1 MTKPTNSLVVTS
13 KTIEAVYRD
22 YLQGAYGVNRRYQR
36 KLVWT
41 VEEKERLIDS
51 ILHKYPLPQFLIAAA
66 DSSSKF
72 RFEIID
78 GMQRLNAIV
87 AFIENEFPLNGEYF
101 DLASLASTK
110 KLLDEDKLVQ
120 KTPIL
125 DRDQSVNVANYEIAQ
140 SVYQTADK
148 TNIEQVFRRINSSGQ
163 KLSLQDLRQA
173 GSISP
178 ISEVVREL
186 ASRIRGDYSRSD
198 ILPLSGMKALS
209 ISSSNNEYGI
219 SPDEIFWIQQG
230 VLGRPGVRSSSD
242 EQLILDIVAD
252 MIFSPLLATG
262 TPVRDQLFQME
273 DSNPSERILSELN
286 DKSWLSGKKE
296 KIINQFMETLDRIYR
311 IFDEMPQGVT
321 FKKHIGTKGTNPV
334 PRYFE
339 ATFTA
344 IYRLLFEE
352 RKDLSKPEFASLL
365 LAKGDPFK
373 EMPSG
378 GGEWT
383 AEKKEKMV
391 KSLQKHLEL
400 AFDMPFD
407 EHSKGNN
414 VMQGSDFKSLIT
426 DILLETSNRDMK
438 QGFLSLSEKRNFDD
452 KSFEKIMRTLTA
464 ISNSHPRSGGHILIG
479 VADNDSDAQ
488 RIEKLDG
495 IEAVQYR
502 SLKIVGVDREASV
515 RGETIDKYWDTIIR
529 KIADHSQFPPDYARK
544 VASSSKIACYSGKSL
559 FILVAPS
566 IEEPIRYNNTLYRRI
581 GTETRKVGV
590 DDQVQFGGEFYTQ
603 LRDV

>member
-400 AFDMPFD
+400 AFDIPFD

-464 ISNSHPRSGGHILIG
+464 ISNSHPRSGGAHF
-479 VADNDSDAQ
+479 N
-488 RIEKLDG
+488 
-495 IEAVQYR
+495 
-502 SLKIVGVDREASV
+502 
-515 RGETIDKYWDTIIR
+515 RGGR
-529 KIADHSQFPPDYARK
+529 
-544 VASSSKIACYSGKSL
+544 
-559 FILVAPS
+559 
-566 IEEPIRYNNTLYRRI
+566 
-581 GTETRKVGV
+581 
-590 DDQVQFGGEFYTQ
+590 
-603 LRDV
+603 

>member
-242 EQLILDIVAD
+242 EQLILDICGGYD
-252 MIFSPLLATG
+252 IFSTIGHGNSGAGSTFPNG
-262 TPVRDQLFQME
+262 RFQ
-273 DSNPSERILSELN
+273 
-286 DKSWLSGKKE
+286 
-296 KIINQFMETLDRIYR
+296 
-311 IFDEMPQGVT
+311 
-321 FKKHIGTKGTNPV
+321 
-334 PRYFE
+334 
-339 ATFTA
+339 
-344 IYRLLFEE
+344 
-352 RKDLSKPEFASLL
+352 
-365 LAKGDPFK
+365 
-373 EMPSG
+373 
-378 GGEWT
+378 
-383 AEKKEKMV
+383 
-391 KSLQKHLEL
+391 
-400 AFDMPFD
+400 
-407 EHSKGNN
+407 
-414 VMQGSDFKSLIT
+414 
-426 DILLETSNRDMK
+426 
-438 QGFLSLSEKRNFDD
+438 
-452 KSFEKIMRTLTA
+452 SF
-464 ISNSHPRSGGHILIG
+464 
-479 VADNDSDAQ
+479 
-488 RIEKLDG
+488 
-495 IEAVQYR
+495 
-502 SLKIVGVDREASV
+502 
-515 RGETIDKYWDTIIR
+515 
-529 KIADHSQFPPDYARK
+529 
-544 VASSSKIACYSGKSL
+544 
-559 FILVAPS
+559 
-566 IEEPIRYNNTLYRRI
+566 
-581 GTETRKVGV
+581 
-590 DDQVQFGGEFYTQ
+590 
-603 LRDV
+603 